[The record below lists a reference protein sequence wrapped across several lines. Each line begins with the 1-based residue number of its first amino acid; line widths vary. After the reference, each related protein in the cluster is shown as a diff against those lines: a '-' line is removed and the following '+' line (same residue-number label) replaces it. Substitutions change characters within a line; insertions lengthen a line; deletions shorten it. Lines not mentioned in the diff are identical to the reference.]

1 MATSETEHFMTAIN
15 TLARFPYTD
24 ICPLVHSLL
33 RRIRPNR
40 FFQTRTVCV
49 FPSGTPLF
57 PPNCSCPKTLL
68 SGLLFLPWYFT
79 KATHMLLQ
87 KSFQCGKVKLTKIT
101 NQCPLFLTS
110 LVDLLV
116 IFIIY
121 CKKYKNAAFSKRN
134 QYVFAEFE

>member
-1 MATSETEHFMTAIN
+1 MVTSETEHFMTAIN
-15 TLARFPYTD
+15 TLVRFPYTR

-40 FFQTRTVCV
+40 FFRTRTVCV

-68 SGLLFLPWYFT
+68 SGFLFLPWYFT
-79 KATHMLLQ
+79 KTTHILLLLQ
-87 KSFQCGKVKLTKIT
+87 KSFQYGRFKTI
-101 NQCPLFLTS
+101 NQFPLKFLVS

-121 CKKYKNAAFSKRN
+121 CKKYKNAAFSKRK
-134 QYVFAEFE
+134 